1 MSNVTAEQKKEVK
14 GRGFLPSRDG
24 EHFAAR
30 IITVNGVINAS
41 QAKKIAEAAE
51 KFGNG
56 QLAFTT
62 KLTVELPGVKFEDIE
77 ALSEFIASENLITG
91 GTGSRVRP
99 VVACKGT
106 VCVHGLADTQAL
118 AAEIHEEFYKNWY
131 DVKLPHK
138 FKIGVGG
145 CPNNCIKPD
154 LNDLGIVGQRV
165 PDYDSELC
173 VGCKKCAVVEVCPV
187 KAAKLTDKGKLEIDS
202 NLCNNCGKCIE
213 SCNFDSI
220 EEKESGYKVYIGGKW
235 GKSVRPGTQID
246 RLFSKEELMTLIEKA
261 ILLFREQGNTGERF
275 GITID
280 RIGVDKFIEMLLSD
294 EVLERKEEIL
304 EALLHLT
311 GGAVC

>member
-1 MSNVTAEQKKEVK
+1 MLQQNKKGSK
-14 GRGFLPSRDG
+14 RQRFSTKQGWRTFCSTYNNCKWCNKC
-24 EHFAAR
+24 
-30 IITVNGVINAS
+30 ITS
-41 QAKKIAEAAE
+41 KKIAEAAE

-62 KLTVELPGVKFEDIE
+62 RLTVELPGVKFEDIE

-118 AAEIHEEFYKNWY
+118 ATEIHEEFYKNWY

-280 RIGVDKFIEMLLSD
+280 RIGADKFIEMLLSD